1 MLGRCKSVKSR
12 KSKNHGENVSEAS
25 AVYLLKSLW
34 RIKEQPREDSKRA
47 EDELLAT
54 AQCRAVDS
62 AKDCRGVNRW
72 QGLGMRDRAFIMEGE
87 WCGRSTAEQ

>member
-12 KSKNHGENVSEAS
+12 KSKNHGKNVSEAS
-25 AVYLLKSLW
+25 SVCLLKSL
-34 RIKEQPREDSKRA
+34 KDKGAAREDSKRA

-72 QGLGMRDRAFIMEGE
+72 QGLGVRDRAFIMEGE